1 MSGLIA
7 CVKGELR
14 MKIVNDTLEVLVETW
29 DDPGDYPS
37 GAGSGPLPSY
47 DYLAGMEGELVYEL
61 SHKEYKEYLDV
72 IEKESLDFWM
82 TEVSDY
88 KLPDGIFSAK
98 WQLDKV
104 EEGENVLLT
113 FSVIDVEADPN
124 WKSEEPDFDP
134 PDWD

>member
-1 MSGLIA
+1 
-7 CVKGELR
+7 

>member
-1 MSGLIA
+1 
-7 CVKGELR
+7 

-104 EEGENVLLT
+104 EDGENVLLT

>member
-1 MSGLIA
+1 
-7 CVKGELR
+7 

-37 GAGSGPLPSY
+37 NAGSGPLPSY
-47 DYLAGMEGELVYEL
+47 SYLAGIEGELVYEL
-61 SHKEYKEYLDV
+61 SHKEYKDYLDV

-82 TEVSDY
+82 TEVSEY
-88 KLPDGIFSAK
+88 KLPDGISSAK

-104 EEGENVLLT
+104 EEGENVTLT
-113 FSVIDVEADPN
+113 FSVIDIEADPN
-124 WKSEEPDFDP
+124 WESEEPEPDFDP

>member
-1 MSGLIA
+1 
-7 CVKGELR
+7 
-14 MKIVNDTLEVLVETW
+14 
-29 DDPGDYPS
+29 
-37 GAGSGPLPSY
+37 
-47 DYLAGMEGELVYEL
+47 
-61 SHKEYKEYLDV
+61 
-72 IEKESLDFWM
+72 M

>member
-1 MSGLIA
+1 
-7 CVKGELR
+7 

-29 DDPGDYPS
+29 DDPGYYPS

>member
-1 MSGLIA
+1 
-7 CVKGELR
+7 

-104 EEGENVLLT
+104 EEGENVLFNL
-113 FSVIDVEADPN
+113 FCD
-124 WKSEEPDFDP
+124 
-134 PDWD
+134 

>member
-1 MSGLIA
+1 
-7 CVKGELR
+7 

-124 WKSEEPDFDP
+124 WESEEPDFDP